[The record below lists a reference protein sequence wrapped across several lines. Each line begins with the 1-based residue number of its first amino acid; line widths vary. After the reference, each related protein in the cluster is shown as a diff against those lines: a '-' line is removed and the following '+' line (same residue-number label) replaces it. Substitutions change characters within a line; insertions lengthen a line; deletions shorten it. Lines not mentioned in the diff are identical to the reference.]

1 MAFEN
6 LTEREKQVLLNLIQH
21 YISTADP
28 VGSRV
33 IANKFR
39 MGLSP
44 ATIRNT
50 LQDLEELGLVNQPHT
65 SAGRIPTDSGYR
77 VYVNYLLKP
86 ELLTQQEKDAIKGSI
101 LKEGRGV
108 NEILG
113 QTCKVLGEITHQL
126 GVSISPRFDAGI
138 LKRLQLIPVAEG
150 RIMIVVV
157 VESGLARSVIIELEA
172 TMPDSSLIEVEAVLN
187 ERLSG
192 LTLGEIRNSISERM
206 ADISGQGRL
215 VKMIVDSK
223 DRIWT
228 DQRSDEVFLSGAENL
243 VAQPEFADI
252 HRISDLMKLLENSS
266 AMSGFFDSLEDE
278 GLIITIGKE
287 NKLAEILN
295 CSLVSATY
303 KVGKI
308 SGSIGIIGPTR
319 MEYNKLVSVVKYTA
333 RMITEVLSRTESQE
347 E

>member
-333 RMITEVLSRTESQE
+333 RMITEVLSRTELQE